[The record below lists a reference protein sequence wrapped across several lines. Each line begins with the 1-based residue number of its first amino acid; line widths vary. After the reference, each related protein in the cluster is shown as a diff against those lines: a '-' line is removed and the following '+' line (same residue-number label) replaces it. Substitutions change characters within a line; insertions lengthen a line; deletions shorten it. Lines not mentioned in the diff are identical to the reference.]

1 MLVRH
6 LPALP
11 VMISVEVIF
20 EVELLGG
27 AQREAFLAPA
37 LAGLGVRQHQ
47 QTAALPRR
55 PKRRHHSVTWSAT
68 WKPVSSAGN
77 KTLPINPP
85 CCETGAE
92 LIPREVLS
100 CTARCRVPARKLTSS
115 GRKRFEKETY
125 SSARQQST
133 KPDVTSCNDLTG
145 HWGHTRHGKTHT
157 NTVDPRKHQSNFKQL
172 LRPGKHLQSSKCLD
186 CIHVE
191 PIFKQKER

>member
-1 MLVRH
+1 MLVGR

-11 VMISVEVIF
+11 VMISVEVVF

-37 LAGLGVRQHQ
+37 LAGLRVRQHQ

-55 PKRRHHSVTWSAT
+55 PERRHHSVTWSTT

-77 KTLPINPP
+77 KTLPINLR
-85 CCETGAE
+85 CRETGVE

-125 SSARQQST
+125 SSARQHST
-133 KPDVTSCNDLTG
+133 NPDVTSSNDLTG
-145 HWGHTRHGKTHT
+145 HWRQKSWK
-157 NTVDPRKHQSNFKQL
+157 NTQTWLIHENRVTSNSCYGLEL
-172 LRPGKHLQSSKCLD
+172 LSFKCLD
-186 CIHVE
+186 CIHGE
-191 PIFKQKER
+191 PIFKQRKRR